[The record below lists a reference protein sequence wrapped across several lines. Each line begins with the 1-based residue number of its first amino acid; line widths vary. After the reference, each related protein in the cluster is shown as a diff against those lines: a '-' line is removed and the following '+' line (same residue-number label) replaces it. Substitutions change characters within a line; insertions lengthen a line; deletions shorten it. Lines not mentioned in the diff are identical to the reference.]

1 VCDVHAAGP
10 DLATIDALAR
20 LHLAARRLGRELRV
34 ENAADELRE
43 LIVFVGLEGL
53 LRLEPRGEA
62 EEREQRLRVEE
73 EGELGDPIG

>member
-20 LHLAARRLGRELRV
+20 LHLAARGLGCELRV
-34 ENAADELRE
+34 ENVTDELRE
-43 LIVFVGLEGL
+43 LIVFVGLEGVL
-53 LRLEPRGEA
+53 GLEPGREP

-73 EGELGDPIG
+73 EGEFGDPIG